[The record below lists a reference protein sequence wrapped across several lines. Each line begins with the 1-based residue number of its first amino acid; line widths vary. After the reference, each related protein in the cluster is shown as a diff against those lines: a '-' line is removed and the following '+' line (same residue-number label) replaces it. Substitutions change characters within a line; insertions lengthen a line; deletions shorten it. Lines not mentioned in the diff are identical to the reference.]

1 MIDSKIRFSYGEISP
16 DLVYRSDTM
25 IPSYGVS
32 YLKNAT
38 MTYSAGLTNLP
49 KLEKTIEIPI
59 QGANALKIF
68 KYKIVKKDTS
78 LDGYLFLFTDIKLV
92 IIRIDNFQKVGEVQA
107 KYTPQEVE
115 KLSITQFDN
124 SVIICCENKKP
135 LMIRVDE
142 KVPSFTVV
150 EYWGNIKNPPVKRV
164 ETEYEY
170 TGEDKLVFKWYKQGA
185 NVIFEST
192 ISTPVFKASFLD
204 TMKDGVINI
213 YGGAFAIGKIENA
226 SGKQKITTTQR
237 QNPELEIPELKDINN
252 EPTPEE
258 DMKINILDFSFSES
272 LFRTGYPAVV
282 ANYKGRVIF
291 GNIGSNPSV
300 ICASRVFDSLNF
312 RQSTDDSDGF
322 TSFISG
328 NELNTVKEFVAYKSL
343 LVFTDKGIYSSLL
356 NEGLT
361 PAKSEFYNQKLPR
374 PKGLRY
380 WVESDGNIV
389 YIDSSDR
396 VQQIQDVGSDN
407 TYIATELSIYSGHL
421 LEGITDIYF
430 FKLNKNNMIGID
442 QVGNEARILT
452 YKENPEEGRL
462 CWSRAEK
469 IQGINEYVSID
480 DELHIFNL
488 TTSKINIYKYS
499 KVNYEPLHIIT
510 ETSLS
515 LKYRL
520 DVPEYLKKTREY
532 EKTTILLFGKYN
544 LLVNGISKAESIK
557 YNLPTKEGVKKEVIS
572 DNKHIVEFPNVGKQY
587 LEIIQKDNKKIE
599 IIGIFITVG
608 GLKGEDE

>member
-1 MIDSKIRFSYGEISP
+1 MIDSKVRFSFGEISP
-16 DLVYRSDTM
+16 DLVYRSDTV

-59 QGANALKIF
+59 QGAKAFKIF
-68 KYKIVKKDTS
+68 KYKIVKKDTD
-78 LDGYLFLFTDIKLV
+78 LDGYLFLFTDIKLLIV
-92 IIRIDNFQKVGEVQA
+92 RIDNFQKVGEVSA
-107 KYTPQEVE
+107 TYTPAEIG

-124 SVIICCENKKP
+124 AVIICCENKKP
-135 LMIRVDE
+135 LMIRVE
-142 KVPSFTVV
+142 ESTTKFTVV
-150 EYWGNIKNPPVKRV
+150 EYWEAIKNPPVKRI
-164 ETEYEY
+164 ETEFEY
-170 TGEDKLVFKWYKQGA
+170 TEEDKLVYKWYKQGA
-185 NVIFEST
+185 NVIFESLRE
-192 ISTPVFKASFLD
+192 TPIFKASFLNNL
-204 TMKDGVINI
+204 KDGVINI
-213 YGGAFAIGKIENA
+213 YGGSFAINKIENPGA
-226 SGKQKITTTQR
+226 KQKITTTQR
-237 QNPELEIPELKDINN
+237 QAPELEIPELKDLNN

-258 DMKINILDFSFSES
+258 DLKINILDFSFSES
-272 LFRTGYPAVV
+272 LFRAGYPAVV
-282 ANYKGRVIF
+282 CNYKGRVIF
-291 GNIGSNPSV
+291 GNIGGNPSV
-300 ICASRVFDSLNF
+300 VCASRVFDSLNF

-328 NELNTVKEFVAYKSL
+328 NELNTVKEFIAYKSL
-343 LVFTDKGIYSSLL
+343 LVLTDKGIYSSLL
-356 NEGLT
+356 NDGLT

-374 PKGLRY
+374 PKGLGY
-380 WVESDGNIV
+380 WAESDGNIV
-389 YIDSSDR
+389 YIDSTDR

-407 TYIATELSIYSGHL
+407 TYIATELSVYSGHL
-421 LEGITDIYF
+421 LENINDIYF

-442 QVGNEARILT
+442 QEGNEARILT
-452 YKENPEEGRL
+452 YKENPEEQRL

-469 IQGINEYVSID
+469 IQGINEYITID

-488 TTSKINIYKYS
+488 TTSGINIYKYS
-499 KVNYEPLHIIT
+499 KLIFEPLHIIS

-532 EKTTILLFGKYN
+532 GKTILLLFGKYN
-544 LLVNGISKAESIK
+544 LTVNGISKAESIK
-557 YNLPTKEGVKKEVIS
+557 YNLPANREVKKEILS
-572 DNKHIVEFPNVGKQY
+572 ENKHIVEFSNVGKQK

-599 IIGIFITVG
+599 LIGIFVTVD